1 MSSHDTAT
9 PPRTTVRIP
18 TASGDEIEAW
28 VYRPEG
34 DGPHPAIVMA
44 HGFAGVKAGGLEPF
58 AERFCREGFTAVA
71 FDYGQWGS
79 SSGRPRDETSVPRQ
93 REDYRN
99 VIDWAAADPDTVPAH
114 IVIRGTSFSGM
125 HVGEIAATDARLRGA
140 IAQCPLVD
148 GLVAMTMVPPKQLL
162 RPLELGLQDRL
173 GSPLGRPPRHVT
185 ASAAP
190 GEFGVIAAKDALA
203 GVELIRPK
211 NDTEWHNRAAARS
224 LLDLAAHRP
233 VRDAAEI
240 RCPILVGVPENDTIA
255 QIGPALRVAER
266 APKGELF
273 RSRGGHYGPYDGGT
287 DHDRVINA
295 EVEFVHR
302 HAHASR
308 VRSRPV
314 SSLPA
319 APQPISARKDR
330 NMSQIDLQ
338 HQVVAITGGARG
350 IGLATATALASCGAR
365 VAIGDLDADA
375 AQTAAQQIGAGA
387 IGLSLDV
394 TQRSSFEAFLDR
406 VEDALGTLEVLV
418 NNAGIQHVG
427 LFADESDASTAA
439 QVAVNLGGVMTG
451 TKLALARMRPRGH
464 GHIVNLASV
473 AGKVASPGGST
484 YAATKHAVVG
494 LSESLRGEL
503 RDSGIAVTVVM
514 PAIIATEMSD
524 GLASARGL
532 RPIQPQA
539 VGEAIARA
547 IAGGRGID
555 VYVPGYLGAINA
567 AMTIAPRRVQQ
578 VIRHAMRADEVL
590 LNVDRAARAGYD
602 LRVRPTHADDPA
614 ATRRSEVGPE

>member
-1 MSSHDTAT
+1 
-9 PPRTTVRIP
+9 
-18 TASGDEIEAW
+18 
-28 VYRPEG
+28 
-34 DGPHPAIVMA
+34 
-44 HGFAGVKAGGLEPF
+44 
-58 AERFCREGFTAVA
+58 
-71 FDYGQWGS
+71 
-79 SSGRPRDETSVPRQ
+79 
-93 REDYRN
+93 
-99 VIDWAAADPDTVPAH
+99 
-114 IVIRGTSFSGM
+114 
-125 HVGEIAATDARLRGA
+125 
-140 IAQCPLVD
+140 
-148 GLVAMTMVPPKQLL
+148 
-162 RPLELGLQDRL
+162 
-173 GSPLGRPPRHVT
+173 
-185 ASAAP
+185 
-190 GEFGVIAAKDALA
+190 
-203 GVELIRPK
+203 
-211 NDTEWHNRAAARS
+211 
-224 LLDLAAHRP
+224 
-233 VRDAAEI
+233 
-240 RCPILVGVPENDTIA
+240 
-255 QIGPALRVAER
+255 
-266 APKGELF
+266 
-273 RSRGGHYGPYDGGT
+273 
-287 DHDRVINA
+287 
-295 EVEFVHR
+295 
-302 HAHASR
+302 
-308 VRSRPV
+308 
-314 SSLPA
+314 
-319 APQPISARKDR
+319 
-330 NMSQIDLQ
+330 MSQIDLQ

-350 IGLATATALASCGAR
+350 IGLATATALASRGMR

-406 VEDALGTLEVLV
+406 VEDALGALDVLV

-427 LFADESDASTAA
+427 LFADEGDASTAA

-464 GHIVNLASV
+464 GHIVNLASA

-578 VIRHAMRADEVL
+578 LIRHAMRADEVL
-590 LNVDRAARAGYD
+590 LNVDPAARAGYD

-614 ATRRSEVGPE
+614 ATPRSSPARRR